1 MPQSIPHVLDEEVC
15 FKHGSDEVTCMMQ
28 TLQKICII
36 FWAKV
41 ALLQWTTGLRG
52 MGVSLP
58 DLIPCS
64 PPLSRLHTYG
74 APEHWAPCWSSSSAS
89 TLPPLPLC
97 SGSCLSLDC
106 SPVRYL
112 HGQLPRLIQS
122 VQISLPKSHLWEAYL
137 KLQGLRILDSEAPLT
152 AFFPSLSSFHST
164 YDPLVHYIIYFSIVS
179 CLILLLEW
187 KLHQGRV
194 FFVLLFCINGSP
206 MPRTVPWI

>member
-1 MPQSIPHVLDEEVC
+1 M
-15 FKHGSDEVTCMMQ
+15 
-28 TLQKICII
+28 
-36 FWAKV
+36 
-41 ALLQWTTGLRG
+41 
-52 MGVSLP
+52 
-58 DLIPCS
+58 
-64 PPLSRLHTYG
+64 RLHVWCKLYKKSALSFELKWHSYNERQALG
-74 APEHWAPCWSSSSAS
+74 AWASVSQTSSPAPHLSPASTLMGPRRHWPPCWSSSSAS